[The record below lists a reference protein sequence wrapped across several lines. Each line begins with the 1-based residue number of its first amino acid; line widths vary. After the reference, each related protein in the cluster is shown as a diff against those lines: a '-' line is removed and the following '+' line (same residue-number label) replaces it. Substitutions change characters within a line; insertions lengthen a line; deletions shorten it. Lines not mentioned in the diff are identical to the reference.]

1 MSKHIHDLKKELR
14 ERMESERFTRIFL
27 DIVFEGWKLLMQN
40 WDSNTKNPIIPNFA
54 LCSLDLSYI
63 WVQNLV
69 TQINLTENQIF
80 CEVEDLQ
87 LVPLECGI

>member
-1 MSKHIHDLKKELR
+1 M
-14 ERMESERFTRIFL
+14 FL
-27 DIVFEGWKLLMQN
+27 DIASEEWKLLMQN

-69 TQINLTENQIF
+69 TQINLMENQIF

-87 LVPLECGI
+87 RVPLESMGSNSP

>member
-1 MSKHIHDLKKELR
+1 
-14 ERMESERFTRIFL
+14 
-27 DIVFEGWKLLMQN
+27 MQN

-69 TQINLTENQIF
+69 TQINLTENKIF
-80 CEVEDLQ
+80 YEVEDLQ
-87 LVPLECGI
+87 RVPLESVGSNSPQKSEVEYPFYGTNPTTRIPIKC

>member
-1 MSKHIHDLKKELR
+1 
-14 ERMESERFTRIFL
+14 
-27 DIVFEGWKLLMQN
+27 MQN

-69 TQINLTENQIF
+69 TKINLTENQIF
-80 CEVEDLQ
+80 FCEVEDLQ
-87 LVPLECGI
+87 RVPPESVGSNSP

>member
-1 MSKHIHDLKKELR
+1 
-14 ERMESERFTRIFL
+14 
-27 DIVFEGWKLLMQN
+27 MQN

-87 LVPLECGI
+87 RVPLESVESNSHSPARTSTVCHLQVRV

>member
-1 MSKHIHDLKKELR
+1 
-14 ERMESERFTRIFL
+14 
-27 DIVFEGWKLLMQN
+27 MQN

-54 LCSLDLSYI
+54 LCSPDLSYI

-69 TQINLTENQIF
+69 TQINLTENLIF

-87 LVPLECGI
+87 RVPLESVVSNSPQKSEVEYPFYGTRSSQKKFNFEGSHYL

>member
-1 MSKHIHDLKKELR
+1 
-14 ERMESERFTRIFL
+14 
-27 DIVFEGWKLLMQN
+27 MQN

-80 CEVEDLQ
+80 CEVKDLQ
-87 LVPLECGI
+87 RVPLESVGSNSP

>member
-1 MSKHIHDLKKELR
+1 
-14 ERMESERFTRIFL
+14 
-27 DIVFEGWKLLMQN
+27 MQN

-80 CEVEDLQ
+80 CEVEYPFYGTRSSNDK
-87 LVPLECGI
+87 IWF

>member
-1 MSKHIHDLKKELR
+1 
-14 ERMESERFTRIFL
+14 
-27 DIVFEGWKLLMQN
+27 MQN

-87 LVPLECGI
+87 RVPLESVVSNSPQKSEVEYPFYGTKGILHTLHFTIVTV

>member
-1 MSKHIHDLKKELR
+1 
-14 ERMESERFTRIFL
+14 
-27 DIVFEGWKLLMQN
+27 MQN

-63 WVQNLV
+63 WVQNLGP
-69 TQINLTENQIF
+69 QIKLPEHQMF

-87 LVPLECGI
+87 RVPLESVGSNSP

>member
-1 MSKHIHDLKKELR
+1 
-14 ERMESERFTRIFL
+14 
-27 DIVFEGWKLLMQN
+27 MQN
-40 WDSNTKNPIIPNFA
+40 WDLNTKNPIIPNFA

-87 LVPLECGI
+87 RVPLESVGSNSP

>member
-1 MSKHIHDLKKELR
+1 M
-14 ERMESERFTRIFL
+14 
-27 DIVFEGWKLLMQN
+27 MQN

-54 LCSLDLSYI
+54 LRSLDLSYI

-69 TQINLTENQIF
+69 TQINLTVNQIF

-87 LVPLECGI
+87 RVPLESVVSNSP

>member
-1 MSKHIHDLKKELR
+1 MDSFYLFIFHPYMDSILTLW
-14 ERMESERFTRIFL
+14 ES
-27 DIVFEGWKLLMQN
+27 WY
-40 WDSNTKNPIIPNFA
+40 PILIPNFT
-54 LCSLDLSYI
+54 LCSLDLRYI

-87 LVPLECGI
+87 RVPLESVGSNSP

>member
-1 MSKHIHDLKKELR
+1 
-14 ERMESERFTRIFL
+14 
-27 DIVFEGWKLLMQN
+27 MQN

-54 LCSLDLSYI
+54 LYSLDLSYI

-80 CEVEDLQ
+80 C
-87 LVPLECGI
+87 

>member
-1 MSKHIHDLKKELR
+1 
-14 ERMESERFTRIFL
+14 
-27 DIVFEGWKLLMQN
+27 MQN
-40 WDSNTKNPIIPNFA
+40 WDLNTKNPIIPNFA

-87 LVPLECGI
+87 RVPLKVWCLTVRRKVRLSIPSTAPDHPMIKFDFEGSHCH